1 MRRRDGRLLIRRHL
15 PLLLLAAFAL
25 SQSGCAA
32 IMGKVTSGVADS
44 LTNAVLAQDD
54 PELVRDGA
62 PAYLIALDGLIDGDP
77 DSLDLLMSGASLYGS
92 YATAF
97 VEDRER
103 AARLA
108 TRARGYGDRAIC
120 VRKKSFCGMSDLP
133 YDEFVAKLGE
143 AKKKDLPALYS
154 YGSAWA
160 GWIQANS
167 ADWAAIADLPK
178 VQAVME
184 KVIALDDVYSD
195 GEAHLYLG
203 VLYTLRPA
211 SLGGQPER
219 GQHEFERALAIS
231 QRRNLYVH
239 VMYAKQYARLVFD
252 QELHDAL
259 LNEVIAADPVQP
271 GLTLINTIAQQ
282 NAAELLL
289 DGEDYF

>member
-1 MRRRDGRLLIRRHL
+1 MRSRTDRLRQRSLVIL
-15 PLLLLAAFAL
+15 VTLLVSA
-25 SQSGCAA
+25 QTGCSL
-32 IMGKVTSGVADS
+32 IMGRVTSGVADS
-44 LTNAVLAQDD
+44 LTVAVLAQDD

-62 PAYLIALDGLIDGDP
+62 PAYLIALDGLIEGDP
-77 DSLDLLMSGASLYGS
+77 DNLDLLMSGASLYGS
-92 YATAF
+92 YAGAF
-97 VEDRER
+97 VEDPER

-120 VRKKSFCGMSDLP
+120 VRKKEFCGLSEKP
-133 YDEFVAKLGE
+133 FDEFVLALDDVKE
-143 AKKKDLPALYS
+143 KDLPALYS

-184 KVIALDDVYSD
+184 KVVELDPEIED
-195 GEAHLYLG
+195 GQAWMYLG

-211 SLGGQPER
+211 SLGGKPEKGR
-219 GQHEFERALAIS
+219 EAFERALVVS
-231 QRRNLYVH
+231 NRRNLFVH

-259 LNEVIAADPVQP
+259 LTEALEADPVEP
-271 GLTLINTIAQQ
+271 DLTLINTIAQQ
-282 NAAELLL
+282 QAADLLE
-289 DGEDYF
+289 DGKDYF